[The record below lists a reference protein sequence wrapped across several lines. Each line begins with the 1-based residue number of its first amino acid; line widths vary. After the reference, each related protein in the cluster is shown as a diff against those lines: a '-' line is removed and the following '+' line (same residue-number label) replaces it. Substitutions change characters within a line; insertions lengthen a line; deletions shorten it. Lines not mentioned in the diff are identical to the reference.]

1 MMDRY
6 ISAFARPAAPGPTQ
20 RLNAAILRAVDQV
33 LLWQERARSRRDLA
47 ALDDRMLRDIG
58 VDRAT
63 AEREAGQVFWRA
75 ADKPD
80 GGSPGYEKRLR
91 R

>member
-1 MMDRY
+1 MMDRN

-63 AEREAGQVFWRA
+63 AEREAAEVFWRG
-75 ADKPD
+75 ADGPS
-80 GGSPGYEKRLR
+80 GSPRAYEKRWR